1 MSKDTIAYYAPDISA
16 LARSLEAE
24 LEKLNKL
31 PSHLSWLNILSRA
44 AGHRN
49 YQSLRAAHS
58 KQNAPVQQSIA
69 APVALSDHA
78 AKALGHFDEIGRL
91 TRWPNKFAVQR
102 LALWGLWMHVDAK
115 RVYSEREITNL
126 LRSLNCFDDPVTL
139 RRELINM
146 KMLSRKPDGSAY
158 RKEQVR
164 APQEAAALMHALR
177 QRLRATIAARGR
189 GTPVFSIH

>member
-16 LARSLEAE
+16 LARTLATETE
-24 LEKLNKL
+24 KLEKP

-58 KQNAPVQQSIA
+58 KQSGVAPPSVA
-69 APVALSDHA
+69 APVALSEHA
-78 AKALGHFDEIGRL
+78 VKALGHFDDIGRL

-115 RVYSEREITNL
+115 RVYTERAITNL

-164 APQEAAALMHALR
+164 APDEAAALMHALR
-177 QRLRATIAARGR
+177 QRLRASIAARGR
-189 GTPVFSIH
+189 GTPAFSIH